1 MEKSTAA
8 PSSWETPNGPY
19 QSHHQ
24 VTSGSSTPIK
34 EAAGEENDIVKATT
48 GKHMDLEKTTS
59 SDMRN
64 ATANGRISGLESV
77 TGRSTR
83 ADTFYHPLSHEKTT
97 AEHLVGFD
105 GEDDPYR
112 PLNWPFRKKVI
123 TTLLYGLTTM
133 GSTWASS
140 V

>member
-1 MEKSTAA
+1 MQQSTAA
-8 PSSWETPNGPY
+8 PPSWQDPNSPP
-19 QSHHQ
+19 QSPHQ
-24 VTSGSSTPIK
+24 FISGSSTPI
-34 EAAGEENDIVKATT
+34 EEIASEEKDIEKATI
-48 GKHMDLEKTTS
+48 GEDKDLEKAIS
-59 SDMRN
+59 SETRN
-64 ATANGRISGLESV
+64 AKANGRISRLESV
-77 TGRSTR
+77 TGRATC
-83 ADTFYHPLSHEKTT
+83 ADTFYHPLSYEKTT

-105 GEDDPYR
+105 GEDDLYR

>member
-1 MEKSTAA
+1 MEEDTAA
-8 PSSWETPNGPY
+8 PPSWQAPIRSY

-24 VTSGSSTPIK
+24 VTNGSSTPIEIASEK
-34 EAAGEENDIVKATT
+34 KDIEKATT
-48 GKHMDLEKTTS
+48 GEDQDFENAIS
-59 SDMRN
+59 SHIRN
-64 ATANGRISGLESV
+64 ATANGQVSRLESV
-77 TGRSTR
+77 TGRSMR

-105 GEDDPYR
+105 GVDDPYR